1 VGEAIGSTLGLA
13 IGIALSP
20 LPVAAV
26 ILMLFS
32 ARARSNSL
40 AFMVGWVVGIA
51 LVASLVTLI
60 PGLGTDDGEPS
71 TRAGWVKLALGAL
84 LLVAGVARWRA
95 RPKGE
100 QEARAPKWMQKIDEL
115 RPGAA
120 LGMGFV
126 LSAVNPKN
134 LLLAAA
140 AGATIAEA
148 ALGGGET
155 AAVIAVFTLVAA
167 STVLVPVFGYLIA
180 GKRLDPTLLRAKD
193 WLVANNAAVMAVL
206 FLVFGV
212 NLVGDGLGI
221 LTS

>member
-1 VGEAIGSTLGLA
+1 MGEAIGSTLGLA
-13 IGIALSP
+13 AGIALSP
-20 LPVAAV
+20 IPVAAV

-60 PGLGTDDGEPS
+60 PGFESDDGEPS
-71 TRAGWVKLALGAL
+71 TTAGWVKLALGAL
-84 LLVAGVARWRA
+84 LLAAGVARWRS
-95 RPKGE
+95 RPRSE
-100 QEARAPKWMQKIDEL
+100 EEAQVPHWMERIDEL

-120 LGMGFV
+120 LGLGFV

-140 AGATIAEA
+140 AGTTIAA
-148 ALGGGET
+148 ATLGGGET
-155 AAVIAVFTLVAA
+155 AVVIAVFTLLAA

-180 GKRLDPTLLRAKD
+180 GSRLDPTLLRVKD
-193 WLVANNAAVMAVL
+193 WLLANNAAVMAVL
-206 FLVFGV
+206 FLVLGV
-212 NLVGDGLGI
+212 NLVGEGLGI